1 MVFLPTIER
10 KKLVMIK
17 NIVFDFGGVIVNLL
31 RERAIQRFS
40 DMGVTNAAELLDPY
54 HQRGVFLEVENG
66 SINAEEF
73 CEKLTSICKK
83 TIDYKS
89 AEWGWLGFMG
99 DVPMK
104 RLQLINSLRQKYN
117 VYVLSNINPFVM
129 GWARSNEFSGDG
141 HKLDDYVDQIFTSYE
156 IKAMKPSRE
165 IFSYMIDSTGLLP
178 EETIFLDDGEKNVAA
193 AKEMGFHTLQP
204 VNGEDWT
211 GDFSLLLE
219 NLNNTPLTR

>member
-1 MVFLPTIER
+1 
-10 KKLVMIK
+10 MIK

-31 RERAIQRFS
+31 RERAIQRFT

-73 CEKLTSICKK
+73 CDRLSVICKK
-83 TIDYKS
+83 PIDYKA

-99 DVPMK
+99 DVPTK
-104 RLQLINSLRQKYN
+104 RLSLISSLRKKYN

-129 GWARSNEFSGDG
+129 GWARSNDFSGDG

-156 IKAMKPSRE
+156 IKSMKPSTE
-165 IFSYMIDSTGLLP
+165 IFAYMIEATGLWP
-178 EETIFLDDGEKNVAA
+178 EDTIFLDDGEKNVAA
-193 AKEMGFHTLQP
+193 AKEMGFHTFQP
-204 VNGEDWT
+204 INGEDWT
-211 GDFSLLLE
+211 EDFKCLLE
-219 NLNNTPLTR
+219 DLTETPLTR